1 MAELIASLDWNRTSL
16 GPMAAWPEHLT
27 TPVGLML
34 HARCPMAI
42 LWGPQGVLLY
52 NDAYAK
58 VAGSRHPAIL
68 GLPVREAWP
77 EAADFN
83 ADVLR
88 RVLAGDALSYEDL
101 AFDLEH
107 HGVATAFWMTL
118 HYSALPGADGRPAGV
133 LALVQDT
140 TDTVRAKHRLGT
152 ERERFARLFDQS
164 PSFMAMLEG
173 PEHRIELANPNLL
186 KLVGH
191 RPVLGRT
198 VADALPD
205 ARDQGYVDLLDQ
217 VHATGMPFA
226 ANGSRYAEQAM
237 PDGPVSERYVDFVF
251 QPIRDAAGAVSG
263 IFVEGF
269 DVTERMAAERLRV
282 ALADFAGALNS
293 LDSLADISHA
303 AATLLGER
311 LDVSRAG
318 LGTVDAATGAFTVE
332 RDWIP
337 PGVASIAGER
347 WMHDHGRFCD
357 AMKRGDV
364 VRVDDA
370 RSDPRT
376 SGADRAESIA
386 RSALAFVNVPI
397 LAHGRLVAILFV
409 HSTQPRAW
417 STLEIDFVREIGNR
431 TWIAVERA
439 RGQAALIESER
450 RLREANGSLETRIA
464 QRTAELMEVEARLRQ
479 SQKMEAIGQL
489 TGGIAHDFNN
499 LLGSMSASLQVLD
512 KRVAAGKL
520 DGLGR
525 YTGMAQDALRRA
537 AQLTQRL
544 LAFSRRQTLDPRPV
558 DVGRLIGGLEDLIR
572 RTVGPSVTLEVINA
586 ALPWP
591 IRVDAVQL
599 ESALLNMAINA
610 RDAMAPDGGRL
621 TFTTT
626 NEWLDERDAVRI
638 DMVPG
643 PCVLIQ
649 VSDTGTGMTPEV
661 VERVFEPFFTTKP
674 MGQGTGLGLSM
685 VYGFVRQSGGQIR
698 VDTRPGQGT
707 TMCLYF
713 PRFTGEAEV
722 PIAPAHDAAM
732 EAGRGQGRTV
742 LLVEDEATIRHIVVE
757 QLEEAGYEVLAAGDG
772 PSGLRVLEKPT
783 RIDLLLTDV
792 GLPGGLNGR
801 QVADAARVQ
810 RPGLKVLFIT
820 GYVESAAV
828 GNGLLGPGMEVIT
841 KPFDVAAL
849 VEKVSAMLEVQ
860 S

>member
-1 MAELIASLDWNRTSL
+1 MARASDDAR
-16 GPMAAWPEHLT
+16 GPHA
-27 TPVGLML
+27 L
-34 HARCPMAI
+34 HAKFPIAI

-77 EAADFN
+77 EAVDFN
-83 ADVLR
+83 GDMLR
-88 RVLAGDALSYEDL
+88 RVLAGEALSYEDM
-101 AFDLEH
+101 AFELEH
-107 HGVATAFWMTL
+107 HGVVTAFWMTL

-140 TDTVRAKHRLGT
+140 TDTVRAKDRLGT

-173 PEHRIELANPNLL
+173 PEHRIELANPNFL

-191 RPVLGRT
+191 RCVLGRT
-198 VADALPD
+198 VADALHD

-217 VHATGMPFA
+217 VYTTGMPFA
-226 ANGSRYAEQAM
+226 ANGSRYAVQTTSG
-237 PDGPVSERYVDFVF
+237 GPVSERYVDFVF
-251 QPIRDAAGAVSG
+251 QPIRDAAGDVSG
-263 IFVEGF
+263 IFAEGF
-269 DVTERMAAERLRV
+269 DVTDRLAAERLRV
-282 ALADFAGALNS
+282 ALADFTVALNA
-293 LDSLADISHA
+293 LDSVTDISHA
-303 AATLLGER
+303 AATLLGES
-311 LDVSRAG
+311 LYVSRAG
-318 LGTVDAATGAFTVE
+318 FGTIDAVTEVFTVE
-332 RDWIP
+332 RDWIR
-337 PGVASIAGER
+337 PGMTTLAGESR
-347 WMHDHGRFCD
+347 MHGHTGFCD
-357 AMKRGDV
+357 AMKRGDFIQ
-364 VRVDDA
+364 VDDA

-376 SGADRAESIA
+376 SGVSRAEFITH
-386 RSALAFVNVPI
+386 SALAFVNVPI
-397 LAHGRLVAILFV
+397 LEHGRLVAILFV
-409 HSTQPRAW
+409 HDAQPRAW
-417 STLEIDFVREIGNR
+417 STIELDFLREVGNR
-431 TWIAVERA
+431 TWTAVERA
-439 RGQAALIESER
+439 RGRVALIESER

-464 QRTAELMEVEARLRQ
+464 QRTAELIEVEARLRQ

-558 DVGRLIGGLEDLIR
+558 DVKQRIGGLEDLIR
-572 RTVGPSVTLEVINA
+572 RTVGPSVTLEVIGA

-621 TFTTT
+621 TLTTT

-649 VSDTGTGMTPEV
+649 
-661 VERVFEPFFTTKP
+661 
-674 MGQGTGLGLSM
+674 
-685 VYGFVRQSGGQIR
+685 
-698 VDTRPGQGT
+698 
-707 TMCLYF
+707 
-713 PRFTGEAEV
+713 
-722 PIAPAHDAAM
+722 
-732 EAGRGQGRTV
+732 
-742 LLVEDEATIRHIVVE
+742 
-757 QLEEAGYEVLAAGDG
+757 
-772 PSGLRVLEKPT
+772 
-783 RIDLLLTDV
+783 
-792 GLPGGLNGR
+792 
-801 QVADAARVQ
+801 
-810 RPGLKVLFIT
+810 
-820 GYVESAAV
+820 
-828 GNGLLGPGMEVIT
+828 
-841 KPFDVAAL
+841 
-849 VEKVSAMLEVQ
+849 
-860 S
+860 